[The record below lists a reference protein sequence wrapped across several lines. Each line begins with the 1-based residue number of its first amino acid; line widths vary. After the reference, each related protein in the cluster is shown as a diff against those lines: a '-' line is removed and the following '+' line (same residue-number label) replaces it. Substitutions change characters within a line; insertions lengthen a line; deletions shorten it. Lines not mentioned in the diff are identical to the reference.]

1 MDTETRCKNLY
12 LFLKKKEELQ
22 QLLPKATGDW
32 EQDKDKFIRI
42 QQEMENLANL
52 TDVDLE

>member
-12 LFLKKKEELQ
+12 QFLKKKEELQ
-22 QLLPKATGDW
+22 QLLPKATGEW
-32 EQDKDKFIRI
+32 EQDKKRFIKI